1 LRVLAYH
8 PPTRSLRRIWRGL
21 TDKREHRPCFSI
33 VATVLFCVALS
44 LVHYN
49 HELWRDEIHC
59 WSVGRNARGLW
70 DLLIGI
76 RRYDGHPFL
85 WYYLLHLVSL
95 WSRSQVYLHV
105 VAVVIATLSSYL
117 WLRRSGL
124 PRIFRLLLLC
134 TYFYFFEYNVMS
146 RSYGLGLLLA
156 FLFCH
161 LYDSKVQRVFP
172 LLLVLLVLSF
182 TSAYGAII
190 AAALG
195 ALVLWQSI
203 GRLRS
208 AEVDSKEKR
217 ALYRQWSLGLVVL
230 AFGLFVHIKTSLPPA
245 DAYYSAD
252 SAHKHGWISLS
263 DFSMRFWS
271 ALFPWNAKNDGRW
284 IVSGYVGET
293 WPLFKRFMPIVGCAT
308 LWLWL
313 IALRK
318 APAIAAAYLLG
329 VVMMAAFQ
337 FIQYPGYLRH
347 WGHFFILLVVC
358 VWLYTKHANGKQ
370 TPALLYGLLALT
382 LVVQTITGIRA
393 VKTEIELPFSSAQE
407 AANFLRDHGLKDVP
421 IFATYDHAASAV
433 AGYLDGRFI
442 SVESGEEGQTV
453 VFHNR
458 RYEPTTAAD
467 VAALA
472 HPVAQET
479 HAPVLMLLNF
489 DLAGEP
495 IPGFTTELLYAT
507 KPSIRLD
514 ETFWIYRLTEEKLPP

>member
-1 LRVLAYH
+1 MLAYQ
-8 PPTRSLRRIWRGL
+8 PPTRLLRRIWHGIA
-21 TDKREHRPCFSI
+21 DKREQRPCFSI
-33 VATVLFCVALS
+33 VATGLFCVALS

-59 WSVGRNARGLW
+59 WSVGRNAHGLW
-70 DLLIGI
+70 DLLTGI

-85 WYYLLHLVSL
+85 WYYLLYLVSR
-95 WSRSQVYLHV
+95 WSRSQVYLH
-105 VAVVIATLSSYL
+105 AVTVIIATLSTYL

-124 PRIFRLLLLC
+124 PRIFRVLLLC

-161 LYDSKVQRVFP
+161 LYDSKVQRVLP

-203 GRLRS
+203 VRIR
-208 AEVDSKEKR
+208 APEVDEKEKR
-217 ALYRQWSLGLVVL
+217 ALYRQWTVGGVLL
-230 AFGLFVHIKTSLPPA
+230 AFGLFVHVKTSLPPA
-245 DAYYSAD
+245 DAYYAAD
-252 SAHKHGWISLS
+252 KAHKYGWAILS

-271 ALFPWNAKNDGRW
+271 ALFPWNTKDNGQW
-284 IVSGYVGET
+284 IVSGYLGES
-293 WPLFKRFMPIVGCAT
+293 WPLFKWLMTIVGGGT
-308 LWLWL
+308 LLLWL
-313 IALRK
+313 IALRR
-318 APAIAAAYLLG
+318 APGVAAAYFLG
-329 VVMMAAFQ
+329 VLMMAAFQ
-337 FIQYPGYLRH
+337 FAQYPGYLRH

-358 VWLYTKHANGKQ
+358 VWLYVKQ
-370 TPALLYGLLALT
+370 AKDKPTPVLLYGLLAVT
-382 LVVQTITGIRA
+382 FVVQAITGIRA
-393 VKTEIELPFSSAQE
+393 VKTEIDLPFSGAQE
-407 AANFLRDHGLKDVP
+407 AANFLRDHGLKNVP

-433 AGYLDGRFI
+433 AGYLDGRFV
-442 SVESGEEGQTV
+442 SVENGEEGQTV

-458 RYEPTTAAD
+458 RYEPTTAAA

-472 HPVAQET
+472 HPVAQQT

-489 DLAGEP
+489 DLGGEP
-495 IPGFTTELLYAT
+495 IPGFTTEPLYAT
-507 KPSIRLD
+507 KAGIRRD
-514 ETFWIYRLTEEKLPP
+514 ETFWIYRLTEDRLPPP